1 MPEVTTLNLAVFY
14 PNDFQTQDYRSL
26 KFNLKLKYVNLKR
39 EPWKEN
45 VTFVMV
51 TLTTLLTLELELRL
65 TQGLTRLTWLK
76 YQSIFFPLAVYFTR
90 KFLLLNYDFRGNTA
104 IWLLGNDY
112 VIALKE
118 IRTTLLWTLK
128 ILP

>member
-118 IRTTLLWTLK
+118 IRTILLWTLK
-128 ILP
+128 ILR

>member
-45 VTFVMV
+45 VTFVTV
-51 TLTTLLTLELELRL
+51 TLTTLLTLGLELRL

-76 YQSIFFPLAVYFTR
+76 YQSIFFPLALYFTR
-90 KFLLLNYDFRGNTA
+90 KFFLLNYDFRGNTA

-118 IRTTLLWTLK
+118 IRTILLWTLK
-128 ILP
+128 ILR

>member
-1 MPEVTTLNLAVFY
+1 MPEVTTLNLAVFC

-26 KFNLKLKYVNLKR
+26 KFNLKLKYFNLKR
-39 EPWKEN
+39 DPWKEN